1 MKSTGYGKL
10 TKEKMVK
17 ELLSDMK
24 ERPNFFITN
33 YMGSS
38 VADLEN
44 VRKSLRASS
53 TSYVVVKNSILNVV
67 LNELKI
73 DGVKN
78 LVDGGV
84 GVSLSG
90 DDVIAATKVLV
101 NFSKTHEKF
110 QIKGAYIDG
119 KLLGADKIK
128 EIASLPSKEVLLA
141 RVVGGM
147 KAPITGFVMV
157 LGGVIRKFVYVMDA
171 VKVAK
176 EKAAPAQ
183 APAEPQAQAAQ

>member
-1 MKSTGYGKL
+1 MKNTGYGKL
-10 TKEKMVK
+10 TKERMVK
-17 ELLSDMK
+17 ELLSDIM

-53 TSYVVVKNSILNVV
+53 STYFVVKNSILNVV
-67 LNELKI
+67 LDQLKI
-73 DGVKN
+73 EDLKS

-90 DDVIAATKVLV
+90 DDYLAAIKALV

-110 QIKGAYIDG
+110 KIKGAYID
-119 KLLGADKIK
+119 
-128 EIASLPSKEVLLA
+128 
-141 RVVGGM
+141 
-147 KAPITGFVMV
+147 
-157 LGGVIRKFVYVMDA
+157 
-171 VKVAK
+171 
-176 EKAAPAQ
+176 
-183 APAEPQAQAAQ
+183 